1 MSYELTNFE
10 DWPSKKTPV
19 NAETL
24 NKMDKQ
30 IKKSADDIGEITK
43 LADLGDNLSDIVD
56 AVYKKL
62 NKVQSHVGMIVQ
74 STTLDTEAKV
84 KNIYGG
90 SKWVKIE
97 GRMLLGANA
106 SHEVNSTGG
115 EETHTLSSNEIPS
128 HSHGFSFDTSTSYD
142 GTHAHTLSGMCQ
154 TSDDGSHSHSATVK
168 GNTSINGDHS
178 HGFDRCAGSGT
189 NTFNYAGGSVSA
201 IALNKTYH
209 QQTYNGGSHGHYFE
223 ASATVG
229 YNGTHRHTVNVRGKA
244 DNNGSHAH
252 SVSYKGN
259 TSNIGGGSA
268 HNNMPPYKAVYIW
281 ERTA

>member
-1 MSYELTNFE
+1 
-10 DWPSKKTPV
+10 
-19 NAETL
+19 
-24 NKMDKQ
+24 MDDR
-30 IKKSADDIGEITK
+30 A
-43 LADLGDNLSDIVD
+43 NM
-56 AVYKKL
+56 KKL
-62 NKVQSHVGMIVQ
+62 VSTKEKDLVDVGLKDDEGNPVKVTKAMRLSIIMHSYNK
-74 STTLDTEAKV
+74 
-84 KNIYGG
+84 
-90 SKWVKIE
+90 
-97 GRMLLGANA
+97 
-106 SHEVNSTGG
+106 
-115 EETHTLSSNEIPS
+115 SN
-128 HSHGFSFDTSTSYD
+128 
-142 GTHAHTLSGMCQ
+142 MCQ

-229 YNGTHRHTVNVRGKA
+229 YNGTHRHTVNVSGKA

>member
-1 MSYELTNFE
+1 
-10 DWPSKKTPV
+10 
-19 NAETL
+19 
-24 NKMDKQ
+24 
-30 IKKSADDIGEITK
+30 
-43 LADLGDNLSDIVD
+43 
-56 AVYKKL
+56 
-62 NKVQSHVGMIVQ
+62 
-74 STTLDTEAKV
+74 
-84 KNIYGG
+84 
-90 SKWVKIE
+90 
-97 GRMLLGANA
+97 MLLGANA

-142 GTHAHTLSGMCQ
+142 GTHAHTLSGQCQ

-229 YNGTHRHTVNVRGKA
+229 YNGTHRHAVYVRGKA
-244 DNNGSHAH
+244 DNAGSHAH
-252 SVSYKGN
+252 SVSYEGN

-268 HNNMPPYKAVYIW
+268 HNNMPPYKAVYIYGKGRHRVGEFLMKTYSIVLPTILGYIVW
-281 ERTA
+281 LLKKQKVIGMQTVKGQCSC